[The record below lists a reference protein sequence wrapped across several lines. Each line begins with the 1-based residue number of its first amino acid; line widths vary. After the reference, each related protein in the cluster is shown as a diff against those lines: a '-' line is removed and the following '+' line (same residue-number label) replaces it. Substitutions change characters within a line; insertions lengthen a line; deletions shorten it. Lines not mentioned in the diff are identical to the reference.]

1 MYGSC
6 STAAT
11 TDFLYCVAFFAVG
24 RGGLFPRRGCRCSP
38 PLLYG
43 GRKLVRWHRDPIHCI
58 CMRAAPFLSHCA
70 ARGCL
75 AAEKLWRFP
84 AGGIRGANLTRAAT
98 SSLLASLQAW
108 QQPLEGTRGFKK
120 TSNKSKNFA
129 ASLAM
134 CAPTFVQLFS

>member
-1 MYGSC
+1 
-6 STAAT
+6 
-11 TDFLYCVAFFAVG
+11 
-24 RGGLFPRRGCRCSP
+24 
-38 PLLYG
+38 
-43 GRKLVRWHRDPIHCI
+43 
-58 CMRAAPFLSHCA
+58 MRAAPSLSHCA

-98 SSLLASLQAW
+98 SSWLLASLQAW